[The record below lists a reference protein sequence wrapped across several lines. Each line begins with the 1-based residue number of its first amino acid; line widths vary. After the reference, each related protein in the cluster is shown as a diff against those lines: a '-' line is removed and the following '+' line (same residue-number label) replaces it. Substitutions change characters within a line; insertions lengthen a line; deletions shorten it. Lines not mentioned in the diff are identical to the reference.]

1 MNLILGLWY
10 ELKMSP
16 RDGNGKVDTVSAKIM
31 LDVTL
36 SEVNQTETNTIDLT
50 YM

>member
-1 MNLILGLWY
+1 MNLMLGLWY

-16 RDGNGKVDTVSAKIM
+16 RDGNGKVDTVSAKIT

-36 SEVNQTETNTIDLT
+36 SEVNQRKTNTV
-50 YM
+50 